1 MTGIGTIVNTV
12 AVILGSLIGLLLKKG
27 IPERATEAVMKA
39 LGVATMFIG
48 IGCTLSEMLV
58 IGEDGQLTTQGI
70 MMMII
75 SLALGALVGELL
87 RIEEGLDKLGE
98 KLKNT
103 KFFRNS
109 KTFSEGFIT
118 ATLVVCVGAMAIVGS
133 LRDGM
138 LGDPTMLYSKS
149 ALDFISTM
157 MFASALGIGV
167 LLSAAPMALYQGG
180 ITLLAGLIGGFFTDS
195 IISNLS
201 LVGSV
206 LIFGVGVNLVFG
218 KKLKVGNMLPALLV
232 PILYGLFEL
241 IKNQH

>member
-58 IGEDGQLTTQGI
+58 MGEDGQLTTQGI

-103 KFFRNS
+103 KLFRNS

-157 MFASALGIGV
+157 MFASALGVGV
-167 LLSAAPMALYQGG
+167 LLSAVPMALYQGG

>member
-1 MTGIGTIVNTV
+1 MIGIGTIVNTA
-12 AVILGSLIGLLLKKG
+12 AVIIGSLIGLLLKKG
-27 IPERATEAVMKA
+27 IPEKVGVSVLKA

-48 IGCTLSEMLV
+48 IGCTLQEMLFV
-58 IGEDGQLTTQGI
+58 GADGQLSTRGV

-75 SLALGALVGELL
+75 SLALGTLVGELL
-87 RIEEGLDKLGE
+87 QIEEGLDKLGE
-98 KLKNT
+98 KMKNT
-103 KFFRNS
+103 KLLRNS
-109 KTFSEGFIT
+109 ETFSEGFIT

-138 LGDPTMLYSKS
+138 LGVPTMLYSKS

-157 MFASALGIGV
+157 MFASALGVGV
-167 LLSAAPMALYQGG
+167 LISAVPMALYQGG
-180 ITLLAGLIGGFFTDS
+180 ITLLAGLIGGFFTES
-195 IISNLS
+195 IISDLS

-218 KKLKVGNMLPALLV
+218 KKLKVGNMIPALLV

-241 IKNQH
+241 IKK

>member
-103 KFFRNS
+103 KLFRNS

-157 MFASALGIGV
+157 MFASALGVGV
-167 LLSAAPMALYQGG
+167 LLSAVPMALYQGG

>member
-1 MTGIGTIVNTV
+1 MTGIGTIVNTA

-27 IPERATEAVMKA
+27 IPERVTGSVMKA

-58 IGEDGQLTTQGI
+58 IGEDGKLGTEGI

-103 KFFRNS
+103 KLFRNS

-167 LLSAAPMALYQGG
+167 LLSAVPMALYQGG

-232 PILYGLFEL
+232 PILYGILEL

>member
-1 MTGIGTIVNTV
+1 MIGIGTIVNTA
-12 AVILGSLIGLLLKKG
+12 AVIIGSLIGLLLKKG
-27 IPERATEAVMKA
+27 IPEKVGVSVLKA

-48 IGCTLSEMLV
+48 IGCTLQEMLFV
-58 IGEDGQLTTQGI
+58 GADGQLSTRGV

-75 SLALGALVGELL
+75 SLALGTLVGELL
-87 RIEEGLDKLGE
+87 QIEEGLDKLGE
-98 KLKNT
+98 KMKNT
-103 KFFRNS
+103 KLLRNS
-109 KTFSEGFIT
+109 ETFSEGFIT

-157 MFASALGIGV
+157 MFASALGVGV
-167 LLSAAPMALYQGG
+167 LISAVPMALYQGG
-180 ITLLAGLIGGFFTDS
+180 ITLLAGLIGGFFTES
-195 IISNLS
+195 IISDLS

-218 KKLKVGNMLPALLV
+218 KKLKVGNMIPALLV

-241 IKNQH
+241 IKK